1 MPSLLGLCMS
11 DYKKKKW
18 YEWEKIVADYYIG
31 HGYNILSKNY
41 TIKWWEIDIVAENFK
56 EVVFVEV
63 KVVDSL
69 DDIQWCVNPKKISFL
84 ERSIEDYIAKQN
96 IDKDIRLDVVFVK
109 DNAIIQVYENI
120 TNN

>member
-1 MPSLLGLCMS
+1 L

-18 YEWEKIVADYYIG
+18 YDWENIVADYYRSKS
-31 HGYNILSKNY
+31 YNILGQNY
-41 TIKWWEIDIVAENFK
+41 TIKWWEIDIVAENQK
-56 EVVFVEV
+56 EVVFIEV

-69 DDIQWCVNPKKISFL
+69 DDVAWCVNPKKIYFL
-84 ERSIEDYIAKQN
+84 ERSIEDYVAKQN

-109 DNAIIQVYENI
+109 DNTIIEAYENV

>member
-1 MPSLLGLCMS
+1 MGLCMS

-18 YEWEKIVADYYIG
+18 YQWEKIVSDYYIG
-31 HGYNILSKNY
+31 RGYNILGKNY
-41 TIKWWEIDIVAENFK
+41 TIKWWEIDIVAENLK

-63 KVVDSL
+63 KVVDGL

>member
-1 MPSLLGLCMS
+1 MG
-11 DYKKKKW
+11 DYKKKKG
-18 YEWEKIVADYYIG
+18 YKGEKIVADYYRSKF
-31 HGYNILSKNY
+31 YNILSQNY
-41 TIKWWEIDIVAENFK
+41 TIKGGEIDIVAENTK
-56 EVVFVEV
+56 EVVFIEV

-69 DDIQWCVNPKKISFL
+69 DDIQGCVNPKKIYFL

-109 DNAIIQVYENI
+109 DNTIIQVYENV

>member
-1 MPSLLGLCMS
+1 MS

-18 YEWEKIVADYYIG
+18 YEWEKIVADYYRSKS
-31 HGYNILSKNY
+31 YNILGQNY
-41 TIKWWEIDIVAENFK
+41 TIKWWEIDIVAENEK
-56 EVVFVEV
+56 EVVFIEV

-69 DDIQWCVNPKKISFL
+69 DDVAWCVNPKKISFL
-84 ERSIEDYIAKQN
+84 ERSIEDYVAKQN

-109 DNAIIQVYENI
+109 DNTIIEAYENV